1 VALGTDLC
9 PGGYALSM
17 PLTLQFA
24 CRGNGLAPG
33 DALRAATA
41 GAAAACGLTDRGRIA
56 SGALADLQ
64 VWNVESL
71 EEMVYRIGH
80 NPVRTVIKRGKVVH
94 G

>member
-1 VALGTDLC
+1 
-9 PGGYALSM
+9 M
-17 PLTLQFA
+17 PLAVQFA

-33 DALRAATA
+33 EAVRAATA
-41 GAAAACGLTDRGRIA
+41 GAATACGLADRGRIVPD
-56 SGALADLQ
+56 ALADLQ
-64 VWNVESL
+64 VWNVASL